1 MIKSFKDK
9 ETEKVYNR
17 EGSSKLP
24 RDIQQVAL
32 RKLRMLNNVK
42 SLNDLRVPPANS
54 LEKMKGNREG
64 QLRHRHKLTIAK
76 YVLEKWC
83 NSIPHEMNY
92 AVC

>member
-64 QLRHRHKLTIAK
+64 QLSIRINDQWRICFKWQSSDAYEVEIAD
-76 YVLEKWC
+76 Y
-83 NSIPHEMNY
+83 H
-92 AVC
+92 